1 MPKLPLNLAI
11 LGINAVD
18 SVMAQYPE
26 VQKMVCCGP
35 FNGGSYDF

>member
-18 SVMAQYPE
+18 SVMAQYP
-26 VQKMVCCGP
+26 
-35 FNGGSYDF
+35 

>member
-18 SVMAQYPE
+18 SVIEQYPE
-26 VQKMVCCGP
+26 VQKWYVAGHSMGEL
-35 FNGGSYDF
+35 